1 MNTIYNAQVSPTI
14 DKPSSYRRPSN
25 PGKFV
30 ANAAIKRATWNTDP
44 KRRAGLPVE
53 LVMVDTIVRGACQV
67 RLEAVP
73 VATKDMSDYAEPD
86 VDLLQKGNIGQSH
99 FFY

>member
-1 MNTIYNAQVSPTI
+1 ME
-14 DKPSSYRRPSN
+14 
-25 PGKFV
+25 V

-73 VATKDMSDYAEPD
+73 VAT
-86 VDLLQKGNIGQSH
+86 
-99 FFY
+99 